1 MEFGGY
7 QCHAVE
13 MCDFLLDGGA
23 MFGVVPKPLWE
34 KKIPSDGKNRIP
46 LKSRSLLL
54 QGHGRNILIDTGCGT
69 KFSEKEL
76 AIYGV
81 SATQSPDEALS
92 AFGLTSADITDVI
105 LTHLHFDHAG
115 GNTFLKD
122 GEAHP
127 TFQNA
132 TYYTQKR
139 HLKCAKNPT
148 KRDRASFF
156 PQDWAPMEKS
166 GQLKVV
172 DGDALE
178 LPFISLLFSD
188 GHTFGQQLPLIGEKE
203 RKLLYCGDL
212 VPTSAHLPTA
222 WHMGY
227 DNQPLVIMEE
237 KEAILGQ
244 AVQEGWTLFFEH
256 DPFCMAATITQGK
269 RGVQILKEIT
279 L

>member
-1 MEFGGY
+1 MDIRF
-7 QCHAVE
+7 AI
-13 MCDFLLDGGA
+13 FLISITSTFSYSEYFISN
-23 MFGVVPKPLWE
+23 M
-34 KKIPSDGKNRIP
+34 KNTII
-46 LKSRSLLL
+46 
-54 QGHGRNILIDTGCGT
+54 H
-69 KFSEKEL
+69 
-76 AIYGV
+76 
-81 SATQSPDEALS
+81 
-92 AFGLTSADITDVI
+92 
-105 LTHLHFDHAG
+105 
-115 GNTFLKD
+115 
-122 GEAHP
+122 
-127 TFQNA
+127 
-132 TYYTQKR
+132 
-139 HLKCAKNPT
+139 
-148 KRDRASFF
+148 
-156 PQDWAPMEKS
+156 
-166 GQLKVV
+166 
-172 DGDALE
+172 GDALE